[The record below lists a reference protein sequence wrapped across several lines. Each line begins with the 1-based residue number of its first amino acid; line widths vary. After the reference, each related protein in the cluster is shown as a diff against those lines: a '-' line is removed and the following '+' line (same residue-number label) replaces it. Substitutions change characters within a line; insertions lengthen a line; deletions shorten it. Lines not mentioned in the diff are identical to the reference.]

1 MFEYQS
7 IILRLPIRTQLA
19 RNTQREGDPPPE
31 SLVKISGILENLNL
45 SEEMETPKALCGKV
59 SNVWIWEE
67 SFWDLVTNHVQV
79 GAFIRLRNV
88 DARRWRDHDFRSI
101 MVNAKSWLYPIPGE
115 SYEVRSLL
123 TEHNKRMLRS
133 EYNPHSGLLPLSQIP
148 PPIVNYGTSDR
159 LGYGLASY
167 ASNPVGSFVG
177 TVNLVE
183 TVPVYESSLTPFCKQ
198 SPDGSTFVYCFAVT
212 IVDSSAKLDVLVNDS
227 AGEKIIGM
235 PASMAVGTT
244 RRKDLQLVQPD
255 VEWVAKLMT
264 LTVNGMIFHVLVDI
278 SEA

>member
-1 MFEYQS
+1 M
-7 IILRLPIRTQLA
+7 
-19 RNTQREGDPPPE
+19 
-31 SLVKISGILENLNL
+31 
-45 SEEMETPKALCGKV
+45 
-59 SNVWIWEE
+59 
-67 SFWDLVTNHVQV
+67 
-79 GAFIRLRNV
+79 
-88 DARRWRDHDFRSI
+88 
-101 MVNAKSWLYPIPGE
+101 
-115 SYEVRSLL
+115 
-123 TEHNKRMLRS
+123 
-133 EYNPHSGLLPLSQIP
+133 
-148 PPIVNYGTSDR
+148 
-159 LGYGLASY
+159 ASY